1 MAREWCRRHPQ
12 CLTEMISGI
21 SSGLAKAIGIHQ
33 RAAAALLVLSL
44 LILILVILGDPV
56 RDALRYERTG
66 LAAHEMWRVLTAHL
80 VHLGWTHTI
89 MNLAALW
96 LIAWL
101 FGGLFSPPNWLWL
114 GLAAA
119 LGISAGLWW
128 FSPEIGWYVGISGIL
143 HGFTMAAAI
152 ILMSHRIAAG
162 YLVLLMVGGKIV
174 WEQASGAL
182 PMTALTSG
190 GAVVV
195 DSHLYGALVGALVS
209 IAMILSSRRSGAD
222 ADSHPY

>member
-1 MAREWCRRHPQ
+1 
-12 CLTEMISGI
+12 L
-21 SSGLAKAIGIHQ
+21 LA
-33 RAAAALLVLSL
+33 LSL
-44 LILILVILGDPV
+44 LMLLL
-56 RDALRYERTG
+56 ATG
-66 LAAHEMWRVLTAHL
+66 LAAHESWRVLTAHL
-80 VHLGWTHTI
+80 VHLGWAHTI

-101 FGGLFSPPNWLWL
+101 FGRLFSPRNWLWL
-114 GLAAA
+114 GMATA

-128 FSPEIGWYVGISGIL
+128 FSPEIDWYVGISGVL

-152 ILMSHRIAAG
+152 ILVAHRIAAG
-162 YLVLLMVGGKIV
+162 YLVLLMVGGKIF

-182 PMTALTSG
+182 PMTAMTSG

-209 IAMILSSRRSGAD
+209 IAIVLNDRRSGAD
-222 ADSHPY
+222 AGGHPS